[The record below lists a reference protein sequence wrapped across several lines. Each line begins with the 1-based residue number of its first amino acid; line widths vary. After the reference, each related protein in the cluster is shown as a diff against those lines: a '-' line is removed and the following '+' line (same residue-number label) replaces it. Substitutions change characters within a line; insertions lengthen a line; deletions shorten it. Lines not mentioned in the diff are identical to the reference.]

1 MKQTAEEKAK
11 ELFNNFIAPTQQWDD
26 VDGYITDEYNAKQCA
41 SITVNEIIENLVE
54 LFERSKTKKRNNME
68 QTAVDWLKK
77 RIRAELTYEQDVLFE
92 ELFDQAKEMEKE
104 QIVNAYN
111 DCEWTGD
118 HEDGEQYYKE
128 TYENNN

>member
-118 HEDGEQYYKE
+118 HEDGEQYYNE